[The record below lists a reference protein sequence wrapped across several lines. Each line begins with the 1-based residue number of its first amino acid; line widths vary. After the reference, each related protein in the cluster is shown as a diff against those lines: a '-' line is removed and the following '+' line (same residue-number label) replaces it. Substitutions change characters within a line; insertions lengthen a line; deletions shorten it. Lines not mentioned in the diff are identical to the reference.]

1 MGWIKDSV
9 SWAHFVTVIRETVD
23 ELKKSIGQHSKELDQ
38 VRGQNQL
45 LLQQS
50 VQQANEIQRL
60 ERKIESIEAYLR
72 GMPTRALTIDAI
84 SSSPRLTSSE
94 VKSAE
99 P

>member
-9 SWAHFVTVIRETVD
+9 SWAHFVTVVRETVD

-38 VRGQNQL
+38 VRAQNQL

-50 VQQANEIQRL
+50 VQQATEIQRL
-60 ERKIESIEAYLR
+60 ERKIESIEAHLR
-72 GMPTRALTIDAI
+72 GVVTRPFTIDAM
-84 SSSPRLTSSE
+84 SSSPRLASSE
-94 VKSAE
+94 GKGAE

>member
-9 SWAHFVTVIRETVD
+9 SWAHFVTIVRETVD
-23 ELKKSIGQHSKELDQ
+23 ELKKSISQHSKELDQ
-38 VRGQNQL
+38 VRNQNQL

-60 ERKIESIEAYLR
+60 ERKIESIEAHLR
-72 GMPTRALTIDAI
+72 GVPAAMTIDALVGAT
-84 SSSPRLTSSE
+84 RLPPPDS
-94 VKSAE
+94 KGAE